1 MASKQEQRGTQEK
14 QGKPVRRRARAMGAM
29 RNAFRNFVECPDPL
43 DGSVDEG
50 TRTVNR
56 CEAAAVL
63 VADLSAADAVRI
75 LALAAASIE
84 ADREDG
90 DGCLSM
96 LVGEA
101 VRLQVMGDVWN
112 MADPG
117 RTPCG
122 DGEYGGYGGFDGF
135 DRVEGFDG
143 NGEDGGDIPF

>member
-1 MASKQEQRGTQEK
+1 MR
-14 QGKPVRRRARAMGAM
+14 AM

-63 VADLSAADAVRI
+63 VADLPAADAVRI

-84 ADREDG
+84 ADREDD

-117 RTPCG
+117 RTPYR
-122 DGEYGGYGGFDGF
+122 DDEYGGYGQPDGFDGF
-135 DRVEGFDG
+135 DGLDGFDG
-143 NGEDGGDIPF
+143 NGEDDGDIPF